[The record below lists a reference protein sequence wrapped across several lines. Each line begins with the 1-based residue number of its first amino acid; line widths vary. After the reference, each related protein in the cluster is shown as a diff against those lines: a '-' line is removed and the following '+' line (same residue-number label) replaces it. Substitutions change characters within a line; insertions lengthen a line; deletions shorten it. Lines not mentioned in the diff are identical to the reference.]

1 MSGLMYI
8 AWRYLCF
15 HRWKAVLLT
24 VALTLVVFL
33 PAGLTILIDSSA
45 EQLTAR
51 ARTTP
56 LLAGAAG
63 SPLEL
68 TLNGLYFDESRP
80 ALTQYA
86 EAEAIAATGLA
97 RAIPIYVRYRAG
109 DYRIVG
115 TTPDYQAY
123 RDLKMASGRPVAM
136 LGEAVLGATVARET
150 GLGVGD
156 SIVSSPESAFD
167 LAGVYP
173 LKMQIVGV
181 LKPSLTADDDAVF
194 TDIKT
199 TWVIEGLGHGH
210 QNLQKADASVV
221 MKSDGDTVV
230 ANAALVNY
238 NEITPENADSFHFHG
253 DLGAYPV
260 SAIVIN
266 PPDQKSGVLLLG
278 RLAGQ
283 EGGVQVVRTEDVVEE
298 LLATVFRVRQYVLAA
313 IALVGGATALL
324 AILVFTLSI
333 RARAREQLT
342 MARIGGSRIAVAMV
356 MAAEVIGVM
365 LGSLISA
372 AMLLWLLSRYTDD
385 AVVLL
390 TAL

>member
-298 LLATVFRVRQYVLAA
+298 LLATVFRVR
-313 IALVGGATALL
+313 
-324 AILVFTLSI
+324 
-333 RARAREQLT
+333 
-342 MARIGGSRIAVAMV
+342 
-356 MAAEVIGVM
+356 
-365 LGSLISA
+365 
-372 AMLLWLLSRYTDD
+372 
-385 AVVLL
+385 
-390 TAL
+390 